1 MNQRPVWQSRVA
13 ESWRRAPVCWLAG
26 VRRVGKTT
34 LSRAVPESAYFNC
47 DLPEVAAAAA
57 APVRFWRSVERS
69 NVILDEVHQ
78 LPDPSRLLKI
88 AADEFP
94 HLRVLATGSS
104 TMSATEKFRDAL
116 TGRKRVVHL
125 VPVLPEEL
133 EAFGGLSLDRRLL
146 RGGLPPA
153 LLSSDHDRGF
163 YAEWLDSY
171 FARDVQELFRV
182 EKRGAFLTLFEA
194 LLRQSGGI
202 FEATSLAR
210 AAGLSRPTVLTYLNA
225 LEVTHAVT
233 VVRPWSGGRTDRELV
248 QAPKAYGFD
257 TGFVCFARGVRELRP
272 EDRGLLLEHLVLESL
287 QAAPDLPRVHYWRD
301 KSGHEVD
308 FVLPVDGGCDAF
320 EVKVSADAFDP
331 RGLRAFRSHYP
342 VGRNFLVTAQTG
354 PAHARTLG
362 GFEVECVSIEAL
374 RDIVARR

>member
-1 MNQRPVWQSRVA
+1 
-13 ESWRRAPVCWLAG
+13 
-26 VRRVGKTT
+26 
-34 LSRAVPESAYFNC
+34 
-47 DLPEVAAAAA
+47 
-57 APVRFWRSVERS
+57 
-69 NVILDEVHQ
+69 
-78 LPDPSRLLKI
+78 
-88 AADEFP
+88 
-94 HLRVLATGSS
+94 
-104 TMSATEKFRDAL
+104 
-116 TGRKRVVHL
+116 
-125 VPVLPEEL
+125 
-133 EAFGGLSLDRRLL
+133 
-146 RGGLPPA
+146 
-153 LLSSDHDRGF
+153 
-163 YAEWLDSY
+163 
-171 FARDVQELFRV
+171 VQELFRV